1 LALQSWWA
9 GLAGWSQQV
18 LGVGAVALWLAAV
31 VAAALGVR
39 WLWPQQREW
48 SRKLLHI
55 GTGPVVLIAWALG
68 IDRWI
73 ALPAAALVTLITAL
87 NHRFRLLP
95 AIEDVGRASYGTVA
109 YGAAITLLFGLF
121 WPLHADAVA
130 AGVLVM
136 ALGDG
141 LAGLLGAAIPSWS
154 WRVWGQRKSLL
165 GTTTMA
171 LVGLA
176 VLLALRAAID
186 LGSAELPTASLAGI
200 AVVATLLEQ
209 VAVLGLDNLSVPVIT
224 GLLWAWLA
232 AQA

>member
-1 LALQSWWA
+1 
-9 GLAGWSQQV
+9 V

-130 AGVLVM
+130 AGC
-136 ALGDG
+136 
-141 LAGLLGAAIPSWS
+141 W
-154 WRVWGQRKSLL
+154 
-165 GTTTMA
+165 
-171 LVGLA
+171 
-176 VLLALRAAID
+176 
-186 LGSAELPTASLAGI
+186 
-200 AVVATLLEQ
+200 
-209 VAVLGLDNLSVPVIT
+209 
-224 GLLWAWLA
+224 
-232 AQA
+232 